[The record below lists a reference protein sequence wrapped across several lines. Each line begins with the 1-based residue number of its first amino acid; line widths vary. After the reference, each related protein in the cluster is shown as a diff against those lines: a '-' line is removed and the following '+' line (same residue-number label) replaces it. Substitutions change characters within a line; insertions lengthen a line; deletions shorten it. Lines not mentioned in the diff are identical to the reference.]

1 MKKDIGFNFD
11 KNGKV
16 INPIPK
22 EETKIN
28 SESDSDDDREEY
40 PESRCLSMDEIN
52 ELMSKRHKDIDEEA
66 AIMRALRNGDGDLY
80 GF

>member
-1 MKKDIGFNFD
+1 MKKRHRIYFD

-22 EETKIN
+22 EEAKAN
-28 SESDSDDDREEY
+28 SESDSEDDKEEY
-40 PESRCLSMDEIN
+40 SERRCLSMDEIN